1 MPFIN
6 PYIAKVEQNEKI
18 LLEWENLYSKKW
30 EWENIFENKNPLILE
45 IWIWLWNFFTKIS
58 AINKDK
64 NYIWMEIRY
73 KRLDRTFNK
82 LKKNGNS
89 NFMLIKDKWENID
102 KIFEKK
108 EIERT
113 YLFFPDPWENKEN
126 QRKNRLLNKIWLEK
140 LYSITKQNGDF
151 IFKTDSL
158 DYFESSLEFIKQT
171 NWQIDIV
178 SYDYQSD
185 ETLFDKN
192 LITEFEEMFRKDK
205 LKINY
210 LRLVKR

>member
-6 PYIAKVEQNEKI
+6 RYIAKVEQNDKI
-18 LLEWENLYSKKW
+18 LLEWEKLYSNKW
-30 EWENIFENKNPLILE
+30 NWENIFKNKNPMVLE

-58 AINKDK
+58 DKNKDK

-82 LKKNGNS
+82 LAKNGNS

-102 KIFEKK
+102 KIFTEN
-108 EIERT
+108 EIEKT
-113 YLFFPDPWENKEN
+113 YLFFPDPWENKES
-126 QRKNRLLNKIWLEK
+126 QRKNRLVNKLWIEK
-140 LYSITKQNGDF
+140 LYYITKQNGDF

-158 DYFESSLEFIKQT
+158 DYFESSLEIVKQT
-171 NWQIDIV
+171 NWEIDIV
-178 SYDYQSD
+178 SYDYQAD

-192 LITEFEEMFRKDK
+192 LITEFEEMFRKDN
-205 LKINY
+205 LQINY
-210 LRLVKR
+210 LRLVKK

>member
-6 PYIAKVEQNEKI
+6 PYIARVEQNNKI
-18 LLEWENLYSKKW
+18 LLEWEKLYLNKW
-30 EWENIFENKNPLILE
+30 NWENIFENKNPMVLE

-58 AINKDK
+58 DKNKDE

-82 LKKNGNS
+82 LAKNGNS

-102 KIFEKK
+102 KIFAEN

-113 YLFFPDPWENKEN
+113 YLFFPDPWENKES
-126 QRKNRLLNKIWLEK
+126 QRKNRLVNKLWIEK
-140 LYSITKQNGDF
+140 LYYITKQNGDF

-158 DYFESSLEFIKQT
+158 DYFESSLEIVKQT
-171 NWQIDIV
+171 NWEIDIV
-178 SYDYQSD
+178 SYDYQAD

-192 LITEFEEMFRKDK
+192 LITEFEEMFRKDN
-205 LKINY
+205 LQINY
-210 LRLVKR
+210 LRLVKK

>member
-6 PYIAKVEQNEKI
+6 PYIAKVEQNDKI
-18 LLEWENLYSKKW
+18 LIEWEELYSNKW
-30 EWENIFENKNPLILE
+30 KWENIFGNKNPIILE

-58 AINKDK
+58 SINKDK
-64 NYIWMEIRY
+64 NHIWMEIRY

-82 LKKNGNS
+82 LEKNENT

-102 KIFEKK
+102 KIFNEN

-126 QRKNRLLNKIWLEK
+126 QKKNRLVTKIWLEK
-140 LYSITKQNGDF
+140 LYNITKQNGDF

-158 DYFESSLEFIKQT
+158 DYFESSLELIKQT
-171 NWQIDIV
+171 DWQIDIV
-178 SYDYQSD
+178 SYDYESD